1 MSEFD
6 KEFFL
11 YLNRNHSPVLDDVM
25 FSIRNLILWIPL
37 ALICF
42 YIYTSYRKGEMKSN
56 GLIKIALL
64 GILIIA
70 QIILCLF
77 ALPYLIDPMG
87 GFERPVYNSEISKTI
102 NLENFDFERKEVFY
116 SAKACAV
123 ASIAFFL
130 IVFHGIPKWLKV
142 ALFLWVLLIAFNRI
156 YIGAYYP
163 SALFASITLGAG
175 IGLYAYRYYYY
186 LKNSVFII

>member
-11 YLNRNHSPVLDDVM
+11 YLNKNHFPVLDTVM

-42 YIYTSYRKGEMKSN
+42 YIYTSYRKDEMKSN
-56 GLIKIALL
+56 GLIKFVLL
-64 GILIIA
+64 GILIMA
-70 QIILCLF
+70 QIVLCVF
-77 ALPYLIDPMG
+77 ILPYLIDPIAG
-87 GFERPVYNSEISKTI
+87 VERPVYNSEISETI
-102 NLENFDFERKEVFY
+102 NLENFEFARKEVFY

-130 IVFHGIPKWLKV
+130 IVFQGIPKWLKF
-142 ALFLWVLLIAFNRI
+142 ALFQWIVLIAFNRI

-163 SALFASITLGAG
+163 SALLASIILGAG
-175 IGLYAYRYYYY
+175 IGLYTYRYYDY